1 MAKVI
6 DIGEDTY
13 FERRIKK
20 VTMYFFT
27 LGKRR

>member
-13 FERRIKK
+13 FERRFKK